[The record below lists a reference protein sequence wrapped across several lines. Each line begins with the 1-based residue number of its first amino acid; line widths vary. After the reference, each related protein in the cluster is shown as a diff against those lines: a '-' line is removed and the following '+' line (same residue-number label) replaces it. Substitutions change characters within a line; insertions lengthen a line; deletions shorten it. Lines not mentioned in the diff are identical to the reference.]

1 MYEITIA
8 VIQEG
13 EVVGTIALKTDSR
26 ANARAIVML
35 ADENKGVIEAVA
47 TKSSAPRVV
56 KFKGVG
62 DVAPQVAPKGKKGR
76 R

>member
-26 ANARAIVML
+26 ANARA
-35 ADENKGVIEAVA
+35 
-47 TKSSAPRVV
+47 T
-56 KFKGVG
+56 
-62 DVAPQVAPKGKKGR
+62 
-76 R
+76 

>member
-1 MYEITIA
+1 
-8 VIQEG
+8 
-13 EVVGTIALKTDSR
+13 
-26 ANARAIVML
+26 ML